1 MKERKVYSPKIM
13 VLGVDGMDPRLSK
26 KYMDEGKMPNLKKLV
41 EQGAQR
47 EDLVL
52 IGAQPTVTPPQWTT
66 LAYGCYPSTHGITQ
80 FSRMIPGTI
89 TQLGYNLD
97 SRLVKAEPAWN
108 CLAEAGRKTCVF
120 HWPGG
125 AWPPTSDSEN
135 LYVIDGAALGSVGAS
150 TMQVDSEVVVGA
162 NIAITEATYAVRG
175 AQDAATPCVIKR
187 EEGPSKFSAEG
198 AVDIGSGMR
207 DMMQM
212 SDEFMEKMQDAGI
225 ETATLVVEPG
235 DGFGTRGGES
245 MTPAVIAYSPIK
257 DATGWAAAPAGAKEF
272 TILLCKGL
280 IRRVGLIL
288 QNDAGKYDKVAIYK
302 TKKDTTPLVVCE
314 IGKMVYNIIDDAIF
328 ADQTYKANRHYKLIS
343 LKEDGS
349 ELKMYVSAAMELGSD
364 QVIHPKRLQ
373 KAIIENVGP
382 FPPQAM
388 LYVQDEDIQL
398 CTIEVWD
405 YVVDWYVKCFDYL
418 IENEGIEYIF
428 SHLHS
433 IDIVEHTFIRYM
445 YGIGFN
451 KYSREVYAGW
461 MERLYKQTD
470 RYIGEMLHYID
481 EGWTIIITAD
491 HAQVAPRY
499 MPPAI
504 GDMSGINTGLMEE
517 LGYTVLKT
525 DENGKKLKKIDW
537 SKTRA
542 VAVQGN
548 DIFINLKGREKYGIV
563 DPADQ
568 YELEEQIM
576 TDLYSYKHPDTG
588 KRVISLALRNRDAI
602 LLGYGGPTAGDICF
616 WVAEGYNYDHCDGL
630 STTYG
635 EASTSL
641 SPIFAAAGP
650 GLKKGY
656 TTDRVIRQVDIAP
669 TICYLA
675 GVRLPSTCEG
685 SIIYQILE
693 EEF

>member
-135 LYVIDGAALGSVGAS
+135 LYVIDGAAPGSVGAS

-212 SDEFMEKMQDAGI
+212 SDKLKEKMQDAGI

-245 MTPAVIAYSPIK
+245 MTDRKS
-257 DATGWAAAPAGAKEF
+257 
-272 TILLCKGL
+272 
-280 IRRVGLIL
+280 
-288 QNDAGKYDKVAIYK
+288 
-302 TKKDTTPLVVCE
+302 VV
-314 IGKMVYNIIDDAIF
+314 
-328 ADQTYKANRHYKLIS
+328 
-343 LKEDGS
+343 
-349 ELKMYVSAAMELGSD
+349 
-364 QVIHPKRLQ
+364 
-373 KAIIENVGP
+373 
-382 FPPQAM
+382 
-388 LYVQDEDIQL
+388 
-398 CTIEVWD
+398 
-405 YVVDWYVKCFDYL
+405 
-418 IENEGIEYIF
+418 
-428 SHLHS
+428 
-433 IDIVEHTFIRYM
+433 
-445 YGIGFN
+445 
-451 KYSREVYAGW
+451 
-461 MERLYKQTD
+461 
-470 RYIGEMLHYID
+470 
-481 EGWTIIITAD
+481 
-491 HAQVAPRY
+491 
-499 MPPAI
+499 
-504 GDMSGINTGLMEE
+504 
-517 LGYTVLKT
+517 
-525 DENGKKLKKIDW
+525 
-537 SKTRA
+537 
-542 VAVQGN
+542 
-548 DIFINLKGREKYGIV
+548 
-563 DPADQ
+563 
-568 YELEEQIM
+568 
-576 TDLYSYKHPDTG
+576 
-588 KRVISLALRNRDAI
+588 
-602 LLGYGGPTAGDICF
+602 
-616 WVAEGYNYDHCDGL
+616 
-630 STTYG
+630 
-635 EASTSL
+635 
-641 SPIFAAAGP
+641 
-650 GLKKGY
+650 
-656 TTDRVIRQVDIAP
+656 
-669 TICYLA
+669 
-675 GVRLPSTCEG
+675 
-685 SIIYQILE
+685 
-693 EEF
+693 